1 MGARTRPVVSEQP
14 RESEQPN
21 RPTRRSSPGV
31 CIGRPLGVPVYVA
44 PSWFLVAALL
54 TYAVAYQLPD
64 RYGLTTLTRYS
75 AAAAFVLLLYGSVL
89 IHELS
94 HTFVARLIGLPVR
107 RIVLMLIGGVS
118 ELERE
123 PKSAGS
129 EFLVAMAGPVV
140 SIFLAGVGF
149 AITGALHHDTITR
162 LIVAEIAIANIVVAF
177 FNLLPGLPLDGG
189 RVLRAVVWRLTN
201 DQARGTMGA
210 ARCGR
215 VLAVLVAATPLVLSV
230 VLDADHRPAGFVVFW
245 FLVVGWFLWAG
256 ASQSI
261 RVVQLRQRLPRI
273 RVGDLARRALT
284 VPVDLPLAE
293 ALRRAGEIGARGIVT
308 IDSEGKPSGLVS
320 EAAVAATPEQ
330 RRPWVSVGSLA
341 RRVEPHLM
349 LDAELRGQAVLDAI
363 ATAPASE
370 YLVLDGD
377 SGKVCGVLATADVAR
392 AVNSG

>member
-1 MGARTRPVVSEQP
+1 VSDQQPVP
-14 RESEQPN
+14 EQPN
-21 RPTRRSSPGV
+21 RPSRRPLPGV
-31 CIGRPLGVPVYVA
+31 CIGRPFGVPVYVA
-44 PSWFLVAALL
+44 PSWFLVAAIL
-54 TYAVAYQLPD
+54 TYAVAANLPD
-64 RYGLTTLTRYS
+64 HYGLTTLTKYS
-75 AAAAFVLLLYGSVL
+75 AAAVFVLLLYGSVL

-94 HTFVARLIGLPVR
+94 HTVVARILGLPVR

-129 EFLVAMAGPVV
+129 EYLVAMAGPVV
-140 SIFLAGVGF
+140 SIFLAGVSGL
-149 AITGALHHDTITR
+149 AAKSMTHDSIAR
-162 LIVAEIAIANIVVAF
+162 LILAEIAVANLVVAF

-189 RVLRAVVWRLTN
+189 RVMRAVVWRFTH
-201 DQARGTMGA
+201 DQARGTLGA
-210 ARCGR
+210 ARTGR
-215 VLAVLVAATPLVLSV
+215 ALAVAVAATPVVLSV
-230 VLDADHRPAGFVVFW
+230 VLDEDHRPGGFVVLW

-256 ASQSI
+256 AGQSI

-284 VPVDLPLAE
+284 VPVDVPLAE

-341 RRVEPHLM
+341 RRVEPQLV

-363 ATAPASE
+363 ASTPASE

-392 AVNSG
+392 AMNSG